1 MFTAHPGCL
10 AAALALIV
18 IDARAPAHAGV
29 MHEQRCDRIATT
41 AITFGYTGGTL
52 KPSGLRI
59 AADGTVKPI
68 GVGAG
73 MTHSAESVPRN
84 AVRRMARL
92 GWTGPFVSLPTA
104 PTRPTRNPD
113 AARQY
118 IELRSAC
125 GGRGGT
131 KHVEY
136 ADGEGA
142 PAFRDLYARLQALAG
157 VQATAPR

>member
-1 MFTAHPGCL
+1 MIA
-10 AAALALIV
+10 
-18 IDARAPAHAGV
+18 IDVRAPAHAGIV
-29 MHEQRCDRIATT
+29 HDQRCDRIGTT
-41 AITFGYTGGTL
+41 TIAFGHTGGTL

-59 AADGTVKPI
+59 AANGMVKPI
-68 GVGAG
+68 GSGAG
-73 MTHSAESVPRN
+73 VPHRAGSVARN

-92 GWTGPFVSLPTA
+92 GWSGPFASLPTA

-113 AARQY
+113 AARQF

-125 GGRGGT
+125 GS

-142 PAFRDLYARLQALAG
+142 PAFRDLYARLQTLTG

>member
-1 MFTAHPGCL
+1 MSTAHSAGL
-10 AAALALIV
+10 AAALALIA
-18 IDARAPAHAGV
+18 IGARAPAHTGV
-29 MHEQRCDRIATT
+29 MHEQRCDRVATT
-41 AITFGYTGGTL
+41 TITFGYTGGTL

-59 AADGTVKPI
+59 AANGTVKPI
-68 GVGAG
+68 GSGAG
-73 MTHSAESVPRN
+73 MIHSVESVPRT
-84 AVRRMARL
+84 AVLRIARL
-92 GWTGPFVSLPTA
+92 GWSGPFVSLPTA

-113 AARQY
+113 AARQF
-118 IELRSAC
+118 IELHSAC
-125 GGRGGT
+125 EGDT

>member
-1 MFTAHPGCL
+1 MSTAHSACL
-10 AAALALIV
+10 AAALAFV
-18 IDARAPAHAGV
+18 IGARAPARTGIFY
-29 MHEQRCDRIATT
+29 ELRCDRIATT
-41 AITFGYTGGTL
+41 TITFGYTGGTL

-68 GVGAG
+68 GSGAG
-73 MTHSAESVPRN
+73 MTHNVESVPHD

-92 GWTGPFVSLPTA
+92 GWSGPFVSLPTA

-113 AARQY
+113 AARQF
-118 IELRSAC
+118 IELHSAC
-125 GGRGGT
+125 GT

-142 PAFRDLYARLQALAG
+142 PVFRDLYARLQALAG